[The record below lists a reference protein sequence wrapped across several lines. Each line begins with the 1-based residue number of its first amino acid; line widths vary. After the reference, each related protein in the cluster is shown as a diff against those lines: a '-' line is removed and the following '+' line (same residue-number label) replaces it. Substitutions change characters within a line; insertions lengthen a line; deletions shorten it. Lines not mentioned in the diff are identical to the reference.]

1 MMLHEREP
9 MKRIRIIRNMGEE
22 EVSLIRVSQPRFSI
36 PSVGSVWL
44 HQLFSS
50 FHHQKYIRPDLH
62 IQCRPSNIAVTS
74 TFSAT
79 RGNSKHIAWGSV
91 QRLSTTEF

>member
-1 MMLHEREP
+1 MSGAIHLSVRRP
-9 MKRIRIIRNMGEE
+9 RFLPRGQK
-22 EVSLIRVSQPRFSI
+22 IRVSQPRFSI

-79 RGNSKHIAWGSV
+79 RGNSKHIA
-91 QRLSTTEF
+91 